1 MSKVKSKTPQT
12 DKKAETILNRITEQK
27 KELLIQFRKNPVL
40 QSVCHRVGISRSTV
54 YRWMGE
60 DSTFCRLVKQAQN
73 EGNEFV
79 ADMAKS
85 QVIKQISEGNLTA
98 SFFWL
103 KTRKKEEFAESVLH
117 EHRLVKDISD
127 VFTPEMHKQHIAAHL
142 RMMSGYMDKKT
153 DHFNVERAVR
163 RAWEKIDEDEK
174 TRKDRERKMREQLE
188 GVSED

>member
-1 MSKVKSKTPQT
+1 MPKNKTKTPKV

-27 KELLIQFRKNPVL
+27 KELLNLFRKNPVL
-40 QSVCHRVGISRSTV
+40 QSICHRAGVSRATI
-54 YRWMGE
+54 YRWME
-60 DSTFCRLVKQAQN
+60 DDPTFAQFVKQAQS

-117 EHRLVKDISD
+117 EHRMIRDD
-127 VFTPEMHKQHIAAHL
+127 VITPEMEKESVAAHL
-142 RMMSGYMDKKT
+142 RKLSSYFDGEF
-153 DHFNVERAVR
+153 DHYAVERAVR
-163 RAWEKIDEDEK
+163 RAWEKIDER
-174 TRKDRERKMREQLE
+174 RKAKKEHERKMREQLE
-188 GVSED
+188 GPSKD